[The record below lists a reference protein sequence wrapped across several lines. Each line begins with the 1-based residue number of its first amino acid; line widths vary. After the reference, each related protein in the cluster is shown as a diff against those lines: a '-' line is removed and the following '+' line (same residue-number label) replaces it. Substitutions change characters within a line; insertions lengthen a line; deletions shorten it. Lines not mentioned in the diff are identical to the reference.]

1 MPFPS
6 QALDDEMVPG
16 PQEDAR
22 DPRGLEPVQ
31 ERLIVRDH
39 DCPMPRREV
48 EERIVRGPVALDR
61 AVVPCEPLRRAC
73 RAVSLSQDAQLR
85 EDRGGD
91 RDVHLPQDPAELRVQ
106 MEAELEWHHEGVRV
120 EEDEQRHRF
129 RASVPEYIAL
139 R

>member
-1 MPFPS
+1 MTAGQVPPRLMPFPS

-22 DPRGLEPVQ
+22 DPRGLEPV
-31 ERLIVRDH
+31 
-39 DCPMPRREV
+39 

-61 AVVPCEPLRRAC
+61 AIVPCEPFRGAC
-73 RAVSLSQDAQLR
+73 RAVSLSQDAQLL

-106 MEAELEWHHEGVRV
+106 MEVELEGHHEGVRV